1 MTATTM
7 QRLEPPESHYVSA
20 ALGWLEL
27 GLPAEATVEL
37 DHLPALW
44 QTHPDVLE
52 VRWAIV
58 AAQRRWDAALAVAT
72 ELVQIAPNRPTG
84 WLHRAY
90 AARRAPGG
98 GLAEA
103 RRALLPAAS
112 RFPRERL
119 VAFNLAC
126 YACQMGDLPEARK
139 WLRRAFRLGPRDEVR
154 ALALEDGDLEALWP
168 ELRAGALP

>member
-37 DHLPALW
+37 DNLPALW

-90 AARRAPGG
+90 ALRRAPQG
-98 GLAEA
+98 GLKQAWN
-103 RRALLPAAS
+103 ALLPAADK
-112 RFPRERL
+112 FPTEAL
-119 VAFNLAC
+119 IPYNLSC
-126 YACQMGDLPEARK
+126 YACQMQRLGDARA
-139 WLRRAFRLGPRDEVR
+139 WLRRAIEAGNAEHVKQMALQDRDVQP
-154 ALALEDGDLEALWP
+154 LWK
-168 ELRAGALP
+168 EIQEW